1 MLHSFPPSGGFTAQH
16 PRPCWLLK
24 GPPDTVHRP
33 RSLRLGGEEGPGVG
47 HHPGPPP
54 QPFLSLLF
62 KRFPTTIG
70 SVRKLIVYK
79 YPKRRKTGWRGRKRT
94 VRGRRQRLADASPP
108 FPFLAGKGPTPRPQP
123 KAGSGQPSPDTAFL
137 FFSRK
142 RYMEKEIRNKSSNM
156 EEEKQSLAVMGLVA
170 VDAHLTAGFLA
181 RWFQSQGL
189 RWGLSSLRPPPLSV
203 KCIMRHLRF

>member
-1 MLHSFPPSGGFTAQH
+1 MKVGLATWPSAQGAPGNSRKVLGHPTAQ
-16 PRPCWLLK
+16 
-24 GPPDTVHRP
+24 
-33 RSLRLGGEEGPGVG
+33 
-47 HHPGPPP
+47 PPP
-54 QPFLSLLF
+54 
-62 KRFPTTIG
+62 R
-70 SVRKLIVYK
+70 
-79 YPKRRKTGWRGRKRT
+79 
-94 VRGRRQRLADASPP
+94 
-108 FPFLAGKGPTPRPQP
+108 
-123 KAGSGQPSPDTAFL
+123 
-137 FFSRK
+137 RK